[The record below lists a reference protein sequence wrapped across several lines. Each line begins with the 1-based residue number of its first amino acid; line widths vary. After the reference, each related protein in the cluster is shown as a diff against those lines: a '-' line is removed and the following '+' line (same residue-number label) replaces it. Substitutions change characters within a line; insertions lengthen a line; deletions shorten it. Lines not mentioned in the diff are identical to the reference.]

1 MSAPLPSDTTR
12 RRAPDE
18 RPQQIIDA
26 ALAVFDER
34 GLAGARLDD
43 IAQRA
48 GIAKGTIYIYFPN
61 KEELFRE
68 VIRQTLIDRLDQAR
82 IEIDATPAS
91 LSAADQLRGYM
102 ERSWALFVTPA
113 YQAVS
118 RLVHGELHR
127 FPDLAQFYAE
137 EVIARSHG
145 LVRVLIT
152 RGVERG
158 EFRPVDIDVTARILA
173 GMLITHSVWVCQQNL
188 FKHPFTV
195 SREYMLEQLTDF
207 FLHAL
212 RPDAGVDETRTRA
225 AR

>member
-1 MSAPLPSDTTR
+1 MPETHTAKDPKWRRLPE
-12 RRAPDE
+12 E
-18 RPQQIIDA
+18 RPQQILA
-26 ALAVFDER
+26 AAFEEFGEH

-43 IAQRA
+43 IARRA
-48 GIAKGTIYIYFPN
+48 GVAKGTIYLYFPN
-61 KEELFRE
+61 KE
-68 VIRQTLIDRLDQAR
+68 
-82 IEIDATPAS
+82 
-91 LSAADQLRGYM
+91 
-102 ERSWALFVTPA
+102 ALFKEMIRHTVVARLEQAEVELDALTGTGPEQVREYMRRWWAYLETPEFQTV
-113 YQAVS
+113 Y
-118 RLVHGELHR
+118 RLLHGELHR